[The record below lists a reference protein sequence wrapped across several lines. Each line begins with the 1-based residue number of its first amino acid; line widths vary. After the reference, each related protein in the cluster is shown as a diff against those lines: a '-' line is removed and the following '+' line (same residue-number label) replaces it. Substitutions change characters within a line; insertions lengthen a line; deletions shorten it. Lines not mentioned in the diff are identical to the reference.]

1 MAVAMEAEV
10 KQIGLQFDPFNDD
23 YLADPYPLISEARRA
38 APVFYSE
45 RLDHWV
51 VTRYHLIRQV
61 FLNPKVFS
69 AANANSP
76 VLPPCPRAQ
85 HALAAGGFRA
95 VPTLANADP
104 PEHTRVRRIA
114 NAAFTP
120 KRLAEMEKFIRDVT
134 HRFFQ
139 ERFRNGSADMV
150 RDLAWELPV
159 HVLFRMLGIG
169 DDQIQRVKDGSWNR
183 ILFSYGKPQTEADQV
198 RAAEGLAAF
207 WRYAEELV
215 DARAKE
221 PRDDITSTLVWA
233 TDDNG
238 QRLAPEQAATVV
250 LNLLFA
256 GHETTTGLLGN
267 TFRRILDDRDAWQ
280 AISADLSLI
289 PNAVEEVLRL
299 DSSVIAWRRQTTQ
312 ATTIADVPVP
322 ANSKLLLLLGS
333 GNRDP
338 EVFFDPDRF
347 DIRRSNAKE
356 HLAFG
361 HGAHLCFGRPL
372 ARLQAKIVLE
382 EFAAQLPTLR
392 LAPNLKLEFPPNVSF
407 RGPLSLPVI
416 WDV

>member
-1 MAVAMEAEV
+1 MEAEV
-10 KQIGLQFDPFNDD
+10 KRIGLQFDPFNDD
-23 YLADPYPLISEARRA
+23 DLADPYPLISEARRA

-76 VLPPCPRAQ
+76 ILPPCPRAQ

-159 HVLFRMLGIG
+159 LVLFRMLGIG

-183 ILFSYGKPQTEADQV
+183 ILFIYGKPQTEADQV

-233 TDDNG
+233 TDDNE

-256 GHETTTGLLGN
+256 GH
-267 TFRRILDDRDAWQ
+267 
-280 AISADLSLI
+280 
-289 PNAVEEVLRL
+289 
-299 DSSVIAWRRQTTQ
+299 
-312 ATTIADVPVP
+312 
-322 ANSKLLLLLGS
+322 
-333 GNRDP
+333 
-338 EVFFDPDRF
+338 
-347 DIRRSNAKE
+347 
-356 HLAFG
+356 
-361 HGAHLCFGRPL
+361 
-372 ARLQAKIVLE
+372 
-382 EFAAQLPTLR
+382 
-392 LAPNLKLEFPPNVSF
+392 
-407 RGPLSLPVI
+407 
-416 WDV
+416 